1 MANSRGS
8 ESSNVSSFSILAF
21 IPNNNCLG
29 GCYPGDNPLA
39 FNDQLTTL
47 PSLGEH
53 ISIHKH
59 TLHFEQIARDGD
71 SLDEREGIQMNEMAS
86 GHDWNRK

>member
-21 IPNNNCLG
+21 IPTYYCLG
-29 GCYPGDNPLA
+29 GCYSGDKPLA

-53 ISIHKH
+53 ISFHKH
-59 TLHFEQIARDGD
+59 TLHYEQIARDGD

-86 GHDWNRK
+86 GHD

>member
-21 IPNNNCLG
+21 IPNNSCLG
-29 GCYPGDNPLA
+29 GCYSGDNPLA

-47 PSLGEH
+47 ASLGEH

-59 TLHFEQIARDGD
+59 TLHFEQRARDGD
-71 SLDEREGIQMNEMAS
+71 SLDEREGIQMNEMTS